1 MSAFTRS
8 TRDGNQAL
16 THGPAARRDTGLGST
31 NHEHGGQERMK
42 RRHTVALATGL
53 ALTVAGGA
61 LAGSHALRGKIT
73 ADGSST
79 VGPYVIAAAEGFQK
93 ANRGVRITVGISG
106 TGGGFERFCKGETD
120 LSNASR
126 PMRQTEAAICRSN
139 GITYEAFLVAN
150 DGISIVVNKQNTW
163 VSCLT
168 TEELKRIWNTGSQ
181 INNWSQVRSGFPSVP
196 LRLFGPGTDSGTFEF
211 FTERIN
217 GRARQSRSDYTASE
231 DDNVLVRGV
240 AGDRGG
246 LGYFGY
252 SYYVE
257 NKDRLKLVA
266 VNNGNG
272 CVAPSIRTVQSYSYK
287 PLSRPLFVYAKRSS
301 FKRAAVQAFIRY
313 MIVNEKA
320 IAAAADYVSLT
331 ERQLAKAKYQYN
343 RAIRLANG

>member
-1 MSAFTRS
+1 MKHR
-8 TRDGNQAL
+8 L
-16 THGPAARRDTGLGST
+16 LRRG
-31 NHEHGGQERMK
+31 
-42 RRHTVALATGL
+42 TVV
-53 ALTVAGGA
+53 TV
-61 LAGSHALRGKIT
+61 LAGLTLSITAAGAFAGVQALRGKVT

-79 VGPYVIAAAEGFQK
+79 VGPYVVAAAEKFQK
-93 ANRGVRITVGISG
+93 LNGGVRITVGISG

-126 PMRQTEAAICRSN
+126 PMKQSEAALCRSN

-163 VSCLT
+163 VNCLT
-168 TEELKRIWNTGSQ
+168 TDELKKIWNTGSKVD
-181 INNWSQVRSGFPSVP
+181 NWSEVRSGFPNVP
-196 LRLFGPGTDSGTFEF
+196 LKLFGAGTDSGTFDF

-217 GRARQSRSDYTASE
+217 GKSGQSRSDYTASE

-240 AGDRGG
+240 QGERGG

-257 NKDRLKLVA
+257 NKDKLKLVA
-266 VNNGNG
+266 VNSGGG
-272 CVAPSIRTVQSYSYK
+272 CVAPSIRSVQAYTYK

-313 MIVNEKA
+313 MIVNEKT
-320 IAAAADYVSLT
+320 IATTARYVSLT
-331 ERQLAKAKYQYN
+331 DRQLAKAKYQYN
-343 RAIRLANG
+343 RALRLARG